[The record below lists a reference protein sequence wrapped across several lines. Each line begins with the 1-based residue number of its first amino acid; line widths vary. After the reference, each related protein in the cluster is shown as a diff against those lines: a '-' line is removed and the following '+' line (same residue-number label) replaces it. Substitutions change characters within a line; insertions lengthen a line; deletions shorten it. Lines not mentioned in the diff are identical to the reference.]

1 MSILSDL
8 FSPKKKP
15 ATPASESQVYPSNN
29 KYKDITETSQNINQ
43 RLSNTAVPKSSGKQ
57 GSSFHMYDV
66 IKDFDWTTSNV
77 HQIYDEVPYILLQEF
92 KIAANSQMAS
102 LITNA
107 MLMPDV
113 LQSSKASVDAFSSAI
128 AEKAKKVMN
137 DRPFSKF
144 MDSMKKTAGDVSK
157 KIGQGI
163 DKSAQNMQEQ
173 FSKLDNTTDK
183 WADQNLAA
191 MYKFLYIRKPTDRWY
206 KFPYFNSN
214 YYNITNSFQSSD
226 GSGNPE
232 AGTLENII
240 GVNADY
246 LKDIGKFANIT
257 ALTEPGSY
265 TQKTK
270 FYKFTDDGPKFS
282 VKFVL
287 YNTISEDAFIRNNIF
302 LQTLIIQNT
311 PHRHNRLLVDPP
323 CIYEVTIPG
332 RGFYPFCSINNIV
345 VAYKG
350 VQRVIG
356 GDSGKDIIVPD
367 AFEVTLDI
375 ESLTSDVNN
384 FMVPEFYD
392 GMSNLANERGNA
404 IGGTKSGDKPAANTT
419 KVVASVPSNRGNNTP
434 NTSQTVSEKQQQAQA
449 DKDTKYTINGRSV
462 TKEVHD
468 AARAKADADFKA
480 AFNTKPTIS

>member
-1 MSILSDL
+1 MSFLSDL

-15 ATPASESQVYPSNN
+15 ETPVAESQVYPSNN
-29 KYKDITETSQNINQ
+29 KFKDITETSQNINQ
-43 RLSNTAVPKSSGKQ
+43 RLSNTSVPKSSGKP
-57 GSSFHMYDV
+57 GSSFHMLD
-66 IKDFDWTTSNV
+66 IIRDFDWTTSNV
-77 HQIYDEVPYILLQEF
+77 NQIYDEIPYILLQEF

-113 LQSSKASVDAFSSAI
+113 LQSSKASLDAFSSAL
-128 AEKAKKVMN
+128 ADKAKNTMK

-144 MDSMKKTAGDVSK
+144 MDAMKKTAGGVSE
-157 KIGQGI
+157 KISNGI
-163 DKSAQNMQEQ
+163 AKSSKAMEEQ

-206 KFPYFNSN
+206 KFPYFNTN
-214 YYNITNSFQSSD
+214 YYNITNSFDSSD

-232 AGTLENII
+232 AGTLENIMQA
-240 GVNADY
+240 NSEF
-246 LKDIGKFANIT
+246 LKDVGKYANIT

-270 FYKFTDDGPKFS
+270 FYKFSDSGPKFS

-287 YNTISEDAFIRNNIF
+287 YNTISEDAFVKNNIF

-311 PHRHNRLLVDPP
+311 AHRHNRLLVDPP

-332 RGFYPFCSINNIV
+332 RGFYPFCSINNISI
-345 VAYKG
+345 AYKG

-367 AFEVTLDI
+367 AFEVTLEI

-404 IGGTKSGDKPAANTT
+404 IGGLKSGDKPAPNTT
-419 KVVASVPSNRGNNTP
+419 KVANSVPSNRGNNTP
-434 NTSQTVSEKQQQAQA
+434 NTSQTVPEKKQQEQAK
-449 DKDTKYTINGRSV
+449 KDNKYYLNGREVSKEQYDDSKAKFDARFKSV
-462 TKEVHD
+462 LD
-468 AARAKADADFKA
+468 
-480 AFNTKPTIS
+480 TKPTIS

>member
-1 MSILSDL
+1 M
-8 FSPKKKP
+8 F
-15 ATPASESQVYPSNN
+15 
-29 KYKDITETSQNINQ
+29 DIIRN
-43 RLSNTAVPKSSGKQ
+43 
-57 GSSFHMYDV
+57 
-66 IKDFDWTTSNV
+66 FDWTTSNV
-77 HQIYDEVPYILLQEF
+77 NQIYDEVPYILLQEF

-113 LQSSKASVDAFSSAI
+113 LESSKASLDAFSSTMVN
-128 AEKAKKVMN
+128 KAKSTMN

-144 MDSMKKTAGDVSK
+144 MDAMKKTAGGVSEKVSK
-157 KIGQGI
+157 GI
-163 DKSAQNMQEQ
+163 EKSAKAMEEQ

-206 KFPYFNSN
+206 KFPYFASQ
-214 YYNITNSFQSSD
+214 YYNIQNNFQSSD
-226 GSGNPE
+226 GTNSS
-232 AGTLENII
+232 AGTLENLMKANSE
-240 GVNADY
+240 VLEN
-246 LKDIGKFANIT
+246 IGKYANIT

-270 FYKFTDDGPKFS
+270 FYSFKDEGPKFT
-282 VKFVL
+282 VKFLL
-287 YNTISEDAFIRNNIF
+287 YNTINEDSFISNNIF

-311 PHRHNRLLVDPP
+311 AHRHNRLLVDPP

-332 RGFYPFCSINNIV
+332 RGFFPFCSINNITIG
-345 VAYKG
+345 YKG

-384 FMVPEFYD
+384 FLVPEFYD

-404 IGGTKSGDKPAANTT
+404 IGGMKNGDKPAANTT

-434 NTSQTVSEKQQQAQA
+434 NTSQTVPEKQQQKQA
-449 DKDTKYTINGRSV
+449 SPNAKYILNGKEV
-462 TKEVHD
+462 TKEQYDDSKAKFD
-468 AARAKADADFKA
+468 ARFKTVL
-480 AFNTKPTIS
+480 NTRPTNS

>member
-1 MSILSDL
+1 MSTLSNF

-15 ATPASESQVYPSNN
+15 VEQAPETQVYPSNN

-43 RLSNTAVPKSSGKQ
+43 RLSNTSVPKSSGKQ

-66 IKDFDWTTSNV
+66 IRDFDWTTSNV
-77 HQIYDEVPYILLQEF
+77 NQMYDEIPYILLQEF

-113 LQSSKASVDAFSSAI
+113 LKSSKASLDAFGSAMVD
-128 AEKAKKVMN
+128 KAKNTMK

-144 MDSMKKTAGDVSK
+144 MDSMKKTAGGVSE
-157 KIGQGI
+157 KISKGL
-163 DKSAQNMQEQ
+163 DKSTKAMQEQ

-214 YYNITNSFQSSD
+214 YYNITNSFESSD
-226 GSGNPE
+226 GSRNPE
-232 AGTLENII
+232 AGTLENLM
-240 GVNADY
+240 GANADF
-246 LKDIGKFANIT
+246 LKDVGKAANLT

-270 FYKFTDDGPKFS
+270 FYKFSDAGPKFS
-282 VKFVL
+282 VKFIL
-287 YNTISEDAFIRNNIF
+287 YNTINEDAFVRNNIF

-311 PHRHNRLLVDPP
+311 AHRHNRLLVDPP
-323 CIYEVTIPG
+323 CIYEVTVPG
-332 RGFYPFCSINNIV
+332 RGFYPFCSINNIT

-367 AFEVTLDI
+367 AFEVTLEI

-404 IGGTKSGDKPAANTT
+404 IGGVKSGDKPAANTT

-434 NTSQTVSEKQQQAQA
+434 STSQTIPEKQQQAQA
-449 DKDTKYTINGRSV
+449 KKDEVYIVNGRQV
-462 TKEVHD
+462 TKEQYNSVKAKSD
-468 AARAKADADFKA
+468 AEWKAVT
-480 AFNTKPTIS
+480 NTKPTIS

>member
-1 MSILSDL
+1 MSFLSDL

-15 ATPASESQVYPSNN
+15 ATPAPESQVYPSNN
-29 KYKDITETSQNINQ
+29 KFKDIIETSQNINQ
-43 RLSNTAVPKSSGKQ
+43 RLSNTSVPKSSGRQ
-57 GSSFHMYDV
+57 GSSFHMFDV
-66 IKDFDWTTSNV
+66 IRDFDWTTSNV
-77 HQIYDEVPYILLQEF
+77 NQIYDEVPYILLQEF

-113 LQSSKASVDAFSSAI
+113 LESSKASVDAFSSAL
-128 AEKAKKVMN
+128 ADKAKSTMN

-144 MDSMKKTAGDVSK
+144 MDAMKKTAGGVSEKVSK
-157 KIGQGI
+157 GI
-163 DKSAQNMQEQ
+163 AKSSKAMEEQ

-183 WADQNLAA
+183 WSDQNLAA

-206 KFPYFNSN
+206 KFPYFNTN
-214 YYNITNSFQSSD
+214 YYNITNSFDSSD
-226 GSGNPE
+226 GSHNPE
-232 AGTLENII
+232 AGTLENIMQA
-240 GVNADY
+240 NSEF
-246 LKDIGKFANIT
+246 LKDVGKYANLT

-270 FYKFTDDGPKFS
+270 FYKFSDAGPKFS

-287 YNTISEDAFIRNNIF
+287 YNTISEDAFVKNNIF

-311 PHRHNRLLVDPP
+311 AHRHNRLLVDPP
-323 CIYEVTIPG
+323 CIYEVTVPG
-332 RGFYPFCSINNIV
+332 RGFYPFCSINNISI
-345 VAYKG
+345 AYRG

-367 AFEVTLDI
+367 AFEVTIDL

-384 FMVPEFYD
+384 FMIPEFYD

-404 IGGTKSGDKPAANTT
+404 IGGIKNGDKPAPNTT

-434 NTSQTVSEKQQQAQA
+434 NTGDSIVDKQQQAQA
-449 DKDTKYTINGRSV
+449 DKDVKYTING
-462 TKEVHD
+462 KEVSKDVHD
-468 AARAKADADFKA
+468 TAKAKAQADFKA
-480 AFNTKPTIS
+480 ALNTRPTIS

>member
-1 MSILSDL
+1 MSTLSNL

-15 ATPASESQVYPSNN
+15 VTPAPETQVYPSNN

-43 RLSNTAVPKSSGKQ
+43 RLSNGSIPKSSGKSS
-57 GSSFHMYDV
+57 SSFHMYDV
-66 IKDFDWTTSNV
+66 IRDFDWTTSNV
-77 HQIYDEVPYILLQEF
+77 NQIYDEVPYILLQEF

-128 AEKAKKVMN
+128 AEKAKNTFK
-137 DRPFSKF
+137 DRPFSNF
-144 MDSMKKTAGDVSK
+144 MNGMKKTAGDVSK
-157 KIGQGI
+157 KIGEGI
-163 DKSAQNMQEQ
+163 DTSTQKMQEQ

-206 KFPYFNSN
+206 KFPYFASQ
-214 YYNITNSFQSSD
+214 YYNLTNSFESAD

-232 AGTLENII
+232 AGTLENLM
-240 GVNADY
+240 GGNADV
-246 LKDIGKFANIT
+246 LKDIGKYANIT

-270 FYKFTDDGPKFS
+270 FYKFRDEGPKFT
-282 VKFVL
+282 VKFLL
-287 YNTISEDAFIRNNIF
+287 YNTINEDAFVRNNIF

-332 RGFYPFCSINNIV
+332 RGFYPFCSISNITI
-345 VAYKG
+345 AYKG
-350 VQRVIG
+350 VQRIIG
-356 GDSGKDIIVPD
+356 SDGGKDIIVPD
-367 AFEVTLDI
+367 AFDVTLDL

-404 IGGTKSGDKPAANTT
+404 IGGTKSADKPEANTT

-434 NTSQTVSEKQQQAQA
+434 NSSETIPEKKQEAQA
-449 DKDTKYTINGRSV
+449 KKDAKYILNGREVS
-462 TKEVHD
+462 KEVYDESKAKFD
-468 AARAKADADFKA
+468 ARYKNATNIR
-480 AFNTKPTIS
+480 PTL

>member
-15 ATPASESQVYPSNN
+15 AKPAPESQVYPSNN
-29 KYKDITETSQNINQ
+29 KFKDITETAQNINQ
-43 RLSNTAVPKSSGKQ
+43 RLSNTSVLKSSGRQ
-57 GSSFHMYDV
+57 GSSFHMFD
-66 IKDFDWTTSNV
+66 IIRNFDWTTSNV
-77 HQIYDEVPYILLQEF
+77 NQIYDEVPYILLQEF

-113 LQSSKASVDAFSSAI
+113 LESSKASLDAFGSAMVN
-128 AEKAKKVMN
+128 KAKSTMN

-144 MDSMKKTAGDVSK
+144 MDAMKKTAGGVSEK
-157 KIGQGI
+157 LSKGI
-163 DKSAQNMQEQ
+163 EKSTKAMEEQ

-206 KFPYFNSN
+206 KFPYFASQ
-214 YYNITNSFQSSD
+214 YYNLTNDFQSSD
-226 GSGNPE
+226 GTNSS
-232 AGTLENII
+232 AGTLENLMKANSEFIEN
-240 GVNADY
+240 V
-246 LKDIGKFANIT
+246 GKYANLT

-270 FYKFTDDGPKFS
+270 FYSFKDQGPKFT
-282 VKFVL
+282 VKFLL
-287 YNTISEDAFIRNNIF
+287 YNTINEDSFISNNIF

-311 PHRHNRLLVDPP
+311 AHRHNRLLVDPP

-332 RGFYPFCSINNIV
+332 RGFFPFCSINNISI
-345 VAYKG
+345 AYKG

-384 FMVPEFYD
+384 FLVPEFYD

-404 IGGTKSGDKPAANTT
+404 IGGVKSGDKPASNTT

-434 NTSQTVSEKQQQAQA
+434 NTSQPIVEKKQQAQSK
-449 DKDTKYTINGRSV
+449 KDEVYIVNGRQVS
-462 TKEVHD
+462 KEQHD
-468 AARAKADADFKA
+468 SAVKQSEADFKA
-480 AFNTKPTIS
+480 ALNTRPTNS